1 MNRIIIFLLIHSS
14 LILSQIENSFDFL
27 PYHEGD
33 IRQYRSMFTNEII
46 RTEFVDSVIVDSTS
60 KEKFVYTRNVS
71 SGGTNSTLYRI
82 DSMANVSNVYFN
94 PEGIRYKLYAD
105 SGDAW
110 ISRDADSVN
119 IDTVIVRVVDVYN
132 AYVFGVN
139 TTVKAFQFE
148 LHIPDLPIFSL
159 GIDYLAEGLGLIR
172 TEIEPSD
179 IYVLTGAI
187 IDSVEYGIITSVEDR
202 IVTPRKFEVIENY
215 PNPFNN
221 NTVITYSVSNYSNVN
236 ITVYDVLGSVVKE
249 LINESKPMGNYN
261 LNFNADNLSSGPYF
275 VVLTIDS
282 KLYTHKMLLIK

>member
-1 MNRIIIFLLIHSS
+1 
-14 LILSQIENSFDFL
+14 
-27 PYHEGD
+27 
-33 IRQYRSMFTNEII
+33 MFTNEII